1 MPATNLSTTAD
12 APTPAGR
19 ALVKYAPASARD
31 GHRRQLPGWVHI
43 LAAMAALYLFI
54 ASINTIGHGMK
65 TIATVP
71 ESQAFLQEHIFA
83 LASHPLAGLS
93 IGILL
98 TAIVQSSSFTTSFV
112 VGLVVAG
119 QINLTVAVPIIMGAN
134 IGTSIT
140 ALLVSLAHVRRRNE
154 FRRSLAA
161 ATVHDQFNLLTV
173 ILLVP
178 LEMAFG
184 ILSRPAEAFA
194 EWLKGTSFL
203 NTNPKKFA
211 FVKMAVKPLADG
223 SDWLFGDILGLSPTA
238 AGAATAIV
246 AVLLLFCAL
255 IFLVRMLQGLVK
267 NRLAGLFNKTFFRN
281 SATSFIV
288 GIVGTAAVQSSS
300 VTTSLVVPLV
310 GAGILTIKQV
320 FPYMLG
326 ANIGTTVTALLAG
339 LALAAMAAGT
349 GEIAE
354 AAAASGLALAM
365 AHLLFNVIGTIIF
378 WPISWLP
385 IAIAKGYA
393 KLASRRRLLAVAY
406 VLIIFFLLPILIII
420 LTNR

>member
-1 MPATNLSTTAD
+1 MPATDLKMTAD
-12 APTPAGR
+12 DPVPTGDTLIKHAQAP
-19 ALVKYAPASARD
+19 ARD
-31 GHRRQLPGWVHI
+31 GHRRQLPTWI
-43 LAAMAALYLFI
+43 PLLAAAAALYLFI
-54 ASINTIGHGMK
+54 ASINMIGHGMK

-71 ESQAFLQEHIFA
+71 ESQAFLQEHVFK
-83 LASHPLAGLS
+83 LAAHPLAGLS

-98 TAIVQSSSFTTSFV
+98 TAIVQSSSFTTSFA

-119 QINLTVAVPIIMGAN
+119 QISLKVAVPIIMGAN
-134 IGTSIT
+134 IGTSVT

-173 ILLVP
+173 MLLVP

-184 ILSRPAEAFA
+184 ILSRPAGAFA

-203 NTNPKKFA
+203 NADPKKFA
-211 FVKMAVKPLADG
+211 FVKMAVKPLSNAA
-223 SDWLFGDILGLSPTA
+223 DWLFEDVMGLSPTA
-238 AGAATAIV
+238 AGTATAIV
-246 AVLLLFCAL
+246 AVILLFAAL
-255 IFLVRMLQGLVK
+255 IFIVKMLQGLVK
-267 NRLAGLFNKTFFRN
+267 DRLAGLFNKTFFRN

-310 GAGILTIKQV
+310 GTGILTIKQV

-349 GEIAE
+349 GAAAE
-354 AAAASGLALAM
+354 AAAASVLALAM
-365 AHLLFNVIGTIIF
+365 AHLLFNVYGTVIF

-393 KLASRRRLLAVAY
+393 KLASRRRILAAIY
-406 VLIIFFLLPILIII
+406 VLVIFFLLPIMCII